1 MLKCKVAIYVPS
13 TINVNQSIDN
23 TKQIE
28 NTCLFLSGIF
38 GGCTAYNA
46 SGKWIDSKNN
56 LISESITIC
65 FSYCT
70 KKQLRKAKK
79 DVLNYVKSL
88 CQEMKQD
95 CISLEINNRLYF
107 IN

>member
-1 MLKCKVAIYVPS
+1 MLKCKVAIFVPS
-13 TINVNQSIDN
+13 TININIAIDN
-23 TKQIE
+23 TKQVE
-28 NTCLFLSGIF
+28 KTSCFLSGIF
-38 GGCTAYNA
+38 GGCTSYNA
-46 SGKWIDSKNN
+46 CGKWIDGNNN
-56 LISESITIC
+56 LISENITIC